1 MASGECLCLFSGQ
14 ILFLFVCSLCID
26 TSVVDMSR
34 DEDDDSF
41 VDDCKVPAKSS
52 PKRKVAKPVDN
63 FYSPGQDFK
72 ARTVHQLTG
81 HMCEGSPA
89 SQQAAMSAL
98 DNLSS
103 SSDNL
108 SKMIIKSSV
117 DRGST
122 SIGMS
127 QDAALKLIQAEKLRH
142 KRA

>member
-1 MASGECLCLFSGQ
+1 MFIFWYNPLP
-14 ILFLFVCSLCID
+14 ICSLCID

-34 DEDDDSF
+34 DEDGDSCEDDL
-41 VDDCKVPAKSS
+41 KLPAKS
-52 PKRKVAKPVDN
+52 PKRKEAKL
-63 FYSPGQDFK
+63 YSPGQDFK
-72 ARTVHQLTG
+72 ARAVHQLTVN
-81 HMCEGSPA
+81 MCKGSPA

>member
-1 MASGECLCLFSGQ
+1 
-14 ILFLFVCSLCID
+14 
-26 TSVVDMSR
+26 
-34 DEDDDSF
+34 
-41 VDDCKVPAKSS
+41 
-52 PKRKVAKPVDN
+52 
-63 FYSPGQDFK
+63 
-72 ARTVHQLTG
+72 
-81 HMCEGSPA
+81 MCEGSPA
-89 SQQAAMSAL
+89 SPQAAMSAL

-127 QDAALKLIQAEKLRH
+127 QDAEKLRH

>member
-26 TSVVDMSR
+26 TSVVDISR

-41 VDDCKVPAKSS
+41 VDDRKVPAKSS
-52 PKRKVAKPVDN
+52 PKRRKVAKPADN
-63 FYSPGQDFK
+63 PGQDFK

>member
-1 MASGECLCLFSGQ
+1 MPFVYSHYCYTSGIDLASGE
-14 ILFLFVCSLCID
+14 
-26 TSVVDMSR
+26 
-34 DEDDDSF
+34 EDRSDGDN
-41 VDDCKVPAKSS
+41 DCKMPANQES
-52 PKRKVAKPVDN
+52 PKRKQSIPKLAARV
-63 FYSPGQDFK
+63 FLPGQDLE
-72 ARTVHQLTG
+72 ARIVCQLSNTLN
-81 HMCEGSPA
+81 EGSPA

>member
-26 TSVVDMSR
+26 TSVVDISR

-41 VDDCKVPAKSS
+41 LDDRKVPAKSS
-52 PKRKVAKPVDN
+52 PKQRKVAKPADN
-63 FYSPGQDFK
+63 PGQDFK

>member
-1 MASGECLCLFSGQ
+1 MPFVYSHYCYTSVINLASGE
-14 ILFLFVCSLCID
+14 
-26 TSVVDMSR
+26 
-34 DEDDDSF
+34 EDRSDGDN
-41 VDDCKVPAKSS
+41 DCKMPANKES
-52 PKRKVAKPVDN
+52 PKRKQSIPKPAARV
-63 FYSPGQDFK
+63 FSSGQDLE
-72 ARTVHQLTG
+72 ARIVCQLSNTLN
-81 HMCEGSPA
+81 EGSPA